1 MTNKQ
6 RTLIIG
12 GIVAL
17 TLLAIVVP
25 QTIFT
30 VDERQLAVLVRFGD
44 PIASYRE
51 KDTGMHFKAPFI
63 DEVRYFPRTYQ
74 FWTGAQ
80 GEVLENLPT
89 ADGNKLEITPWAI
102 WRITDPEQFLE
113 VMRNTDEAQRRV
125 KQFVRGGVRDVI
137 TNNDLNEVVRDEAG
151 RPDTDREM
159 DWPIEAALPPITEDV
174 PQAEDGDDASEAI
187 KDAIAGKREIEPI
200 EIGRAKLVEM
210 INDNVDQQLRQSE
223 ETEGGGRGIELIEVG
238 IAKVDFVD
246 SVRESAF
253 DRLIARLESTA
264 ARYTNEGMFL
274 NQEIIN
280 RANAEVQKIEGEGK
294 EEANTTRGKVEAE
307 IIEKYAAAIE
317 QTGEFYNFIRMLEAY
332 KLVLGKDTRL
342 VMTTDS
348 EMFRLLKELPP
359 LDALPTPADVPDEA
373 AAEPEPPE

>member
-6 RTLIIG
+6 RTMIIG

-17 TLLAIVVP
+17 ALAAIVVP

-44 PIASYRE
+44 PIASYGE
-51 KDTGMHFKAPFI
+51 KDTGLHFKAPFI
-63 DEVRYFPRTYQ
+63 DVVRYFPRTYQ

-80 GEVLENLPT
+80 GEILENLPT

-102 WRITDPEQFLE
+102 WRITDPEQFLKS
-113 VMRNTDEAQRRV
+113 MRTTEEAQRRI

-137 TNNDLNEVVRDEAG
+137 TSNDLNEAVRS
-151 RPDTDREM
+151 DTEREM
-159 DWPIEAALPPITEDV
+159 TWPIEAALPPVTEDV
-174 PQAEDGDDASEAI
+174 PQAEDGDQASEAI
-187 KDAIAGKREIEPI
+187 QDAIAGKRETESI

-210 INDNVDQQLRQSE
+210 INDKIDQQLRQSE
-223 ETEGGGRGIELIEVG
+223 EREEGGRGIELIEVG
-238 IAKVDFVD
+238 ISKVDFVD

-264 ARYTNEGMFL
+264 AQYTNEGKFL

-280 RANAEVQKIEGEGK
+280 RANAEVQKIEGEGS
-294 EEANTTRGKVEAE
+294 EEANTIRGKIEAE

-332 KLVLGKDTRL
+332 KEVLGQNTRL

-359 LDALPTPADVPDEA
+359 LE
-373 AAEPEPPE
+373 